1 LATTPIP
8 ASTEDLA
15 RKSEAFHSTKQLGL
29 GLSVSRNIL
38 QKHDGGLD
46 VQSEVGRGTTFTVWL
61 SAEGA

>member
-29 GLSVSRNIL
+29 SVSRNIL

-46 VQSEVGRGTTFTVWL
+46 VQSEMGRGTTFTVWL